1 MGHVISFLNLK
12 GGVGKTSTC
21 HHLAGTFA
29 RMGKRVLL
37 LDNDPQASLTQGF
50 YGPAALGSITADES
64 IAGLYDEDATPSPAA
79 LVRPTGVDGVWIIP
93 GSPHLA
99 VVNTTPAQEW
109 GPLETGLRDFL
120 APIRNSF
127 DLTLVDNPPNLYLC
141 ARASLVASDYLVVPL
156 QAEDYGA
163 QGLGPVRSAVG
174 AVQTGPNSGL
184 CLAGYLVTM
193 YDQRLAVH
201 QSYDAILRE
210 SFGSDVF
217 AARVP
222 RAKDFVEAVA
232 ARMPVS
238 HFKPRSAAAKAVQA
252 VAEELLVRVGSGA
265 LDVRGVA

>member
-1 MGHVISFLNLK
+1 MGYVISFLNLK

-50 YGPAALGSITADES
+50 YGPAAIGSITAGES

-99 VVNTTPAQEW
+99 VVNTTPAREW

-141 ARASLVASDYLVVPL
+141 AAPRSWHRITSWSRFRPRITAPKGSVRCGRPWGRCKLVRIPDSASRAIWSRCTTRGWPSTRAMMRSFASRSGPTCSLLASPARRTLWKPWRP
-156 QAEDYGA
+156 AR
-163 QGLGPVRSAVG
+163 RSA
-174 AVQTGPNSGL
+174 TSSLDPPPRRRSRRWPRNSWCG
-184 CLAGYLVTM
+184 
-193 YDQRLAVH
+193 
-201 QSYDAILRE
+201 
-210 SFGSDVF
+210 
-217 AARVP
+217 
-222 RAKDFVEAVA
+222 
-232 ARMPVS
+232 
-238 HFKPRSAAAKAVQA
+238 
-252 VAEELLVRVGSGA
+252 
-265 LDVRGVA
+265 

>member
-29 RMGKRVLL
+29 QMGKRILL

-50 YGPAALGSITADES
+50 YGPAALGSVTAGES

-99 VVNTTPAQEW
+99 VVNTTPAREW

-120 APIRNSF
+120 APIRDSF

-141 ARASLVASDYLVVPL
+141 AAPRLWHRIISWSRSKPRTTAPKDSVRCGRPW
-156 QAEDYGA
+156 GRCK
-163 QGLGPVRSAVG
+163 PVRIPDSASRAIWSRCTTRG
-174 AVQTGPNSGL
+174 WPSTRAMTRSSASRSGPTCSPPASPARRTL
-184 CLAGYLVTM
+184 WKPWRPA
-193 YDQRLAVH
+193 R
-201 QSYDAILRE
+201 QSAT
-210 SFGSDVF
+210 SSPGPP
-217 AARVP
+217 P
-222 RAKDFVEAVA
+222 R
-232 ARMPVS
+232 RRS
-238 HFKPRSAAAKAVQA
+238 RRWPRNFWY
-252 VAEELLVRVGSGA
+252 G
-265 LDVRGVA
+265 

>member
-29 RMGKRVLL
+29 QMGKRILL

-50 YGPAALGSITADES
+50 YGPAALGSVTAGES

-79 LVRPTGVDGVWIIP
+79 LVRPTGIDGVWIIP

-99 VVNTTPAQEW
+99 VVNTTPVREW

-141 ARASLVASDYLVVPL
+141 ARASLVASNYLVVPL

-174 AVQTGPNSGL
+174 AVQAGPNPGL
-184 CLAGYLVTM
+184 RLAGYLVTM

-217 AARVP
+217 AARIP

-232 ARMPVS
+232 ARTPVS
-238 HFKPRSAAAKAVQA
+238 HFKPRSAAAKAVKA
-252 VAEELLVRVGSGA
+252 VAEELLVRVGSVA